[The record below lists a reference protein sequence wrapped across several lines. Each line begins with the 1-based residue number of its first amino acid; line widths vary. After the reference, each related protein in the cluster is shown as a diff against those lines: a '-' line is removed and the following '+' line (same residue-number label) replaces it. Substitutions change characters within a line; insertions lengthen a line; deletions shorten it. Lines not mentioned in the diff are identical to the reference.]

1 VEGGEIPY
9 RPAASLKKKEN
20 FVNRFTAD
28 PEIKCFLPAVPRAT
42 YLPHLF
48 QIIQAAKSIMI
59 AYQFAGAVRN
69 VPMENPGPSSLGSS
83 APGAGSESSQGNK

>member
-1 VEGGEIPY
+1 VEGAEIPY
-9 RPAASLKKKEN
+9 RPAASFKKKEN

-59 AYQFAGAVRN
+59 AYQFAGAVR
-69 VPMENPGPSSLGSS
+69 ERTDGKSGPEFSRVI
-83 APGAGSESSQGNK
+83 GAGCGL